1 MYFLSKKNAD
11 ILFDVI
17 SEESINVD
25 YPSFNQIFIEYGQTT
40 GNNLPLMEMNKQF
53 IRYLLANYGRK
64 NTSQQQQQNNIST
77 SMPSRPQGSRSKNV
91 SFDQQLELHR
101 QHFQQYSA
109 PPPPEPPV
117 FKDETPSPSGDL
129 DILMK
134 KALSER
140 KYDPILPQQNPRK
153 LHIGS
158 VIEDEKHKEDL
169 IDIDKFA
176 KPPSPSPS
184 TSPEL
189 STLGFF
195 SKLKTVKQ
203 EAEPIK
209 EIESPMKND
218 VENKNISTTPQSEVQ
233 ELIKTVLKLS
243 QQLEEIDK
251 KVLLLSQELE
261 AVKYTYNPELK
272 ETPPLQSK

>member
-134 KALSER
+134 KALTQRRFDRYRQVCKTS
-140 KYDPILPQQNPRK
+140 IA
-153 LHIGS
+153 IA
-158 VIEDEKHKEDL
+158 
-169 IDIDKFA
+169 IDIA
-176 KPPSPSPS
+176 RIINSW
-184 TSPEL
+184 
-189 STLGFF
+189 FF
-195 SKLKTVKQ
+195 LK
-203 EAEPIK
+203 
-209 EIESPMKND
+209 
-218 VENKNISTTPQSEVQ
+218 VEDCKARGRVH
-233 ELIKTVLKLS
+233 
-243 QQLEEIDK
+243 
-251 KVLLLSQELE
+251 
-261 AVKYTYNPELK
+261 
-272 ETPPLQSK
+272 